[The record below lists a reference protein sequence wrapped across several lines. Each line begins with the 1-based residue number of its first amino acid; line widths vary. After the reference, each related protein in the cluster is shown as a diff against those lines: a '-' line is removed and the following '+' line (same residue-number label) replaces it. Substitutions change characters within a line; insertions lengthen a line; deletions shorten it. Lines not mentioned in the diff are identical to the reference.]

1 MGRLR
6 HAEVRDLWDTMCE
19 DGASVPCTCSPVL
32 GGKLRH

>member
-19 DGASVPCTCSPVL
+19 DGAQYHVL
-32 GGKLRH
+32 AHLCWEVN